1 MEQQIVYTEDI
12 SEAMSDRY
20 LDCCLHLVVLEGEAS
35 FALDG
40 VTYHVR
46 PNDCIIKPG
55 ASPITDIST
64 TDAFRMRGVVISN
77 EYLRTAQPKTHY
89 EVKGMMSMLDNPVMP
104 MLPTDTERIVSDI
117 EDIRR
122 RHELPF
128 HLFQHETVRRAVELM
143 ILDMYDIHAR
153 DHADDIR
160 DASQSVRILRQFI
173 SYLQTGMYRQER
185 QVDYYASLLC
195 ITPKYLSEACI
206 AASGHNASF
215 WIDRFTSQEIA
226 RVLQEE
232 SSTMQ
237 DIADRFRFRSVNY
250 FTRYVKRTLGMTPS
264 DYRAKYSVKRADEFQ
279 IPQSVTKKRK

>member
-1 MEQQIVYTEDI
+1 MEQQIFYTEDI
-12 SEAMSDRY
+12 REAMSDRY
-20 LDCCLHLVVLEGEAS
+20 LNYCLHLVVLEGEAS
-35 FALDG
+35 FVLDG

-55 ASPITDIST
+55 SSPITDIKT
-64 TDAFRMRGVVISN
+64 TNDLLMKGVVISN
-77 EYLRTAQPKTHY
+77 EYLRTAQPRTQY

-104 MLPTDTERIVSDI
+104 MLPTDTERIICDI

-122 RHELPF
+122 RHEQPF
-128 HLFQHETVRRAVELM
+128 HLFHYETVRRAVEQM

-153 DHADDIR
+153 DHDDDIR
-160 DASQSVRILRQFI
+160 DTSQSVRILRQFI

-206 AASGHNASF
+206 TASGHNASF

-237 DIADRFRFRSVNY
+237 DIADRFRFSSVNY